1 MSIEMENPKTKLEKI
16 DAITN
21 LIEQMYLAH
30 KTHNETMFQ
39 KAYDEAGELGFD
51 LLNELTEDDE

>member
-1 MSIEMENPKTKLEKI
+1 MSIEMENPKTISEKV

-30 KTHNETMFQ
+30 QTHNEAMFK
-39 KAYDEAGELGFD
+39 KAYEQAGELGFD
-51 LLNELTEDDE
+51 VMLMLGDQPE